1 VIRNYNIVAHD
12 KSQWIN
18 EIVNIG
24 YKRSRVPSKK
34 ENHILSISI
43 GWWILSKLYSID
55 TNYLDIKLVE
65 PIQQ

>member
-1 VIRNYNIVAHD
+1 MIRNYNIVAHD

-43 GWWILSKLYSID
+43 SMDGGFCQNCILLTLTTWI
-55 TNYLDIKLVE
+55 
-65 PIQQ
+65 